1 MMSKFNFLGPTFLK
15 ISLKNNMFL
24 INIDILE
31 RPSWFD
37 QLMKVVRDDTRLQIQ
52 HVGYIAHRHKLIH
65 F

>member
-1 MMSKFNFLGPTFLK
+1 
-15 ISLKNNMFL
+15 MFL

-37 QLMKVVRDDTRLQIQ
+37 QFMKIVGNDARLQIE
-52 HVGYIAHRHKLIH
+52 HIGDVAHCHKLIN